1 MLNCSILPQSVR
13 LARMAYFDPLAGLP
27 SFHPVTA
34 HKSSTDAPGLNG
46 SATQDQCKVPVERRK
61 AVARD

>member
-1 MLNCSILPQSVR
+1 
-13 LARMAYFDPLAGLP
+13 MAYFDPLAGLP